1 MPYGEKTKDELIKFS
16 GNIFEFFEKQQV
28 KAVVMACNTTSA
40 NVYNELKD
48 NYPFKIYPI
57 IQSVTNILAK
67 LPVTTIGVFA
77 TQATIN
83 SHAYQKGINTL
94 NKNIKVIET
103 ACPDWVKIV
112 EEKKEND
119 ADSLTKIKTKTDE
132 MMNLH
137 PDKIILGCTHY
148 PYLINQ
154 LKQFAPENI
163 FINPAKAFVEFIKE
177 DLRKNNLLSDKTS
190 NGNEKFYVSANPEN
204 FQKAGSMFYE
214 ITERPELI
222 NL

>member
-1 MPYGEKTKDELIKFS
+1 MPYGEKTKEQLIEFS
-16 GNIFEFFEKQQV
+16 DKIFKFFESKGV
-28 KAVVMACNTTSA
+28 KAVVMACTTTSA
-40 NVYNELKD
+40 TAYSSLKYNY
-48 NYPFKIYPI
+48 NFKIYPI
-57 IQSVTNILAK
+57 IQSVAQIIANMGIKRVGVLA
-67 LPVTTIGVFA
+67 TI
-77 TQATIN
+77 ATIN
-83 SHAYQKGINTL
+83 SHAYSKEIYKYNPDMEVL
-94 NKNIKVIET
+94 EL
-103 ACPDWVKIV
+103 ACPQWVRIV
-112 EEKKEND
+112 EEKREND